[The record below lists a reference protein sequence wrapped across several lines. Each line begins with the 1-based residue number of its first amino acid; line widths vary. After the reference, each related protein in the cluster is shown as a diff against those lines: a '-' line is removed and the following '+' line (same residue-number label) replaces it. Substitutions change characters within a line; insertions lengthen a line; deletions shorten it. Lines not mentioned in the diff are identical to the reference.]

1 MEEIPVSMSEKIKI
15 VLIKRKMSLSALA
28 EKLGTSP
35 QNISGKLSRDNF
47 SEKELIEIAA
57 ALDCTFNA
65 EFTLNDTGEKV

>member
-1 MEEIPVSMSEKIKI
+1 MPMAEKIRI
-15 VLIKRKMSLSALA
+15 VLIKRKMNLTTLA
-28 EKLGTSP
+28 EKLGKSP
-35 QNISGKLSRDNF
+35 QNISAKIKRDNF